1 MTGLTLTPPVWFVDD
16 PILEI
21 GESVSLRLEAEYSDD
36 STRNVTAEA
45 LWTSSNDHVAT
56 VDGGVIT
63 GQHRGGANVRAEYE
77 GTTVGTPNFRVV
89 RGPHV
94 TVSNV
99 RWRDFVVAPWIRV
112 TGTVRNTGSREFP
125 DYWEIWARCYS
136 DNGTLLAEGQTA
148 QQPIRS
154 LPVGEQLEFRI
165 TVGFETDVLIGRWSY
180 YTLEFLNRSGRSVP
194 CAGCDERRR

>member
-1 MTGLTLTPPVWFVDD
+1 MDLTLTPPVWFVDD
-16 PILEI
+16 PVIEI

-36 STRNVTAEA
+36 STRNVTNEA

-63 GQHRGGANVRAEYE
+63 GQHLGGANVRAEYE
-77 GTTVGTPNFRVV
+77 GTTLGTTNFRVV

-99 RWRDFVVAPWIRV
+99 RTRDRPFGFTRV
-112 TGTVRNTGSREFP
+112 HGTVRNTGSREFP
-125 DYWEIWARCYS
+125 DYWEIWARFYS
-136 DNGTLLAEGQTA
+136 DNGTLLEENRT

-154 LPVGEQLEFRI
+154 LPVGEQLEFEI
-165 TVGFETDVLIGRWSY
+165 SLMIERWGY
-180 YTLEFLNRSGRSVP
+180 YTLEFLDRSGRSVP
-194 CAGCDERRR
+194 CTGCDERRR

>member
-1 MTGLTLTPPVWFVDD
+1 MWFVED
-16 PILEI
+16 PVMEI

-63 GQHRGGANVRAEYE
+63 GQHRGGANVRAEHE

-99 RWRDFVVAPWIRV
+99 RWRDFVPRWIEV
-112 TGTVRNTGSREFP
+112 IGTVRNTGSRDFP
-125 DYWEIWARCYS
+125 DYWDIWARCYS
-136 DNGTLLAEGQTA
+136 DNGTLLAEGQT
-148 QQPIRS
+148 QSPIRS

-165 TVGFETDVLIGRWSY
+165 TVVFETDVLIGRWSY

>member
-1 MTGLTLTPPVWFVDD
+1 MTGLTLTPPAWFVDD
-16 PILEI
+16 PVLEI

-36 STRNVTAEA
+36 STRNVTNEA

-99 RWRDFVVAPWIRV
+99 RTWDFGFGLTIVV
-112 TGTVRNTGSREFP
+112 GTVRNTGSREFP
-125 DYWEIWARCYS
+125 DYWDIWARFYS
-136 DNGTLLAEGQTA
+136 DSGTLLAEGQTA
-148 QQPIRS
+148 QRPIRS
-154 LPVGEQLEFRI
+154 LPVGEQLEFEC
-165 TVGFETDVLIGRWSY
+165 TVEISQWSY
-180 YTLEFLNRSGRSVP
+180 YTLEFLDRSGRSVP